1 MIVALLQ
8 LGGTT
13 QAFIITASLHLG
25 LSIVVFESREINAQ
39 QDAPSAPSGLDIYQI
54 WMHSQE
60 IFQLHLVRQTLTSL
74 KYCLIL
80 HHQHP
85 SENRWS
91 KCIN

>member
-39 QDAPSAPSGLDIYQI
+39 QDAPSAPSGLDISNLDAFPGNI
-54 WMHSQE
+54 SAPSGPSNINESQV
-60 IFQLHLVRQTLTSL
+60 LSNSTSSA
-74 KYCLIL
+74 
-80 HHQHP
+80 P
-85 SENRWS
+85 
-91 KCIN
+91 